1 MHPGLIQDG
10 VGSDLAATHAAL
22 QAEYDELH
30 LELNDIEKTNTALR
44 AAIMAKHEEK
54 MEFVN
59 ARKMRYMTRD
69 GPRPPRK

>member
-1 MHPGLIQDG
+1 MHSDLIQDG

-30 LELNDIEKTNTALR
+30 LELDGIKKTNKAPR

-54 MEFVN
+54 TELVN

-69 GPRPPRK
+69 GP